1 MFKYGTPESV
11 GIKSENIKKYIETLE
26 NANLSTHNVIIV
38 RNNTIV
44 YENYWKPFH
53 KDFLHR
59 MYSVTK
65 SFVSIAIGF
74 LFAGL
79 LWCITI
85 IGIPFGKQC
94 FKLAKLALTPF
105 GATV

>member
-11 GIKSENIKKYIETLE
+11 GIKSENMKKYIETLE

-59 MYSVTK
+59 MYSVSK
-65 SFVSIAIGF
+65 SFVGILS
-74 LFAGL
+74 GL
-79 LWCITI
+79 DEEGRVLIDINGERTTFERKEI
-85 IGIPFGKQC
+85 SKMH
-94 FKLAKLALTPF
+94 
-105 GATV
+105 TVFDFE

>member
-65 SFVSIAIGF
+65 SFVSIAVGYLIEEGK
-74 LFAGL
+74 
-79 LWCITI
+79 ITLDTKI
-85 IGIPFGKQC
+85 CDVFDPDRKS
-94 FKLAKLALTPF
+94 
-105 GATV
+105 VV